1 MFQHNWLIIIR
12 NFKRFKGAFFI
23 NLIGLSTGLSC
34 ALLIYLWVNDELK
47 MDKFHEKDSQL
58 FQVIERA
65 QHSDR
70 TAINEHTAG
79 LLPEA
84 LVKDMPEVEYAA
96 GAGGMDEGTLT
107 VGENNIK
114 ANGFYAGKDYFNIFT
129 YPLIEGN
136 KSQVLMDKNAIVIS
150 QDLAMRLF
158 KTTENVIGKTVEFQH
173 EKHFQV
179 SGIFK
184 GTPPNSSKQFDFVF
198 SFQEYKEVNP
208 SVLDWKYNT
217 SSAYVVLKKGTD
229 INRFNQKIAG
239 LIKTNTGDA
248 FRTLS
253 LRPYSSAYL
262 YGRYDNGVQVG
273 GRIEYV
279 RLLSFIAIFIL
290 VIACINFMNLSTAKA
305 SRRIKE
311 VGIKKAIGATREA
324 LIFQYIGE
332 SMVMAFLSLFFA
344 VVMVAFLLP
353 SFNDITGKHLHLTF
367 DTRIILSFLGITIF
381 TGFMSGSYPAFYLSG
396 FNPTAVLK
404 GKLSTSIGE
413 LWIRKGL
420 VIFQFTL
427 SVILIV
433 AVLIIYK
440 QIEFIQTKSLG
451 YNKENIIYFDKEGRA
466 AENLDNFLV
475 AAKNVP
481 GVVNAASIGQ
491 NIVGSGLNT
500 FLDISWEGKDP
511 NEKIVFE
518 WRPVSYDLI
527 ETLGIQ
533 MATGRAFSRGF
544 GGDSS
549 KIIVNE
555 AAVKAMGLKDP
566 VGKIID
572 VQGSKFEV
580 VGVTKDFHFASLHEK
595 VNPLFFV
602 LRPDWTH
609 KIMIK
614 IAAGK
619 ENSAISSLQNF
630 YQQYNSGFPFD
641 YKFLDEDYQA
651 QYAAEKRVSVLSRY
665 FAGLAMLISCL
676 GLFGLATFTAER
688 RMKEIGI
695 RKVLGS
701 GEANI
706 VMLLSADFS
715 KMVFTGIL
723 IALPI
728 SYLIARSWLDKFAY
742 SIKLEVWYF
751 LVAGLLALLT
761 AMLTVGV
768 QALKAANMHPLKC
781 LRDL

>member
-1 MFQHNWLIIIR
+1 
-12 NFKRFKGAFFI
+12 
-23 NLIGLSTGLSC
+23 
-34 ALLIYLWVNDELK
+34 

-58 FQVIERA
+58 YQVIERA
-65 QHSDR
+65 QHSDGI
-70 TAINEHTAG
+70 AINEHTAG
-79 LLPEA
+79 LLSEA
-84 LVKDMPEVEYAA
+84 LIKDMPEVEYAA

-129 YPLIEGN
+129 YPLIDGN
-136 KSQVLMDKNAIVIS
+136 KTQVLLDKNAIVIS

-158 KTTENVIGKTVEFQH
+158 KTTENVIGKTIEFQH

-179 SGIFK
+179 SGIFRDI
-184 GTPPNSSKQFDFVF
+184 PPNSSKQFDFVF
-198 SFQEYKEVNP
+198 SFEAYKEVNS

-217 SSAYVVLKKGTD
+217 SSTYLVLKKGTD
-229 INRFNQKIAG
+229 VNRFNQKIAG
-239 LIKTNTGDA
+239 MISSHTGDA
-248 FRTLS
+248 FRTLF
-253 LRPYSSAYL
+253 LRSYSSAYL

-324 LIFQYIGE
+324 LILQYMGE

-353 SFNDITGKHLHLTF
+353 SFNDITSKHLHLSF
-367 DTRIILSFLGITIF
+367 DTSVILSFLGITVV

-396 FNPTAVLK
+396 FDPIAVLK

-413 LWIRKGL
+413 LWVRKGL

-433 AVLIIYK
+433 AVMIIYK
-440 QIEFIQTKSLG
+440 QIEFIQTKNLG
-451 YNKENIIYFDKEGRA
+451 YNKENIIYFEKEGRV

-475 AAKNVP
+475 AAKSVP
-481 GVVNAASIGQ
+481 GIVNAASIGQ

-518 WRPVSYDLI
+518 WRPVTYDLI
-527 ETLGIQ
+527 ETLGIK
-533 MATGRAFSRGF
+533 MVAGRAFARGF

-549 KIIVNE
+549 MIIVNE
-555 AAVKAMGLKDP
+555 AAVKAMGLKNP

-580 VGVTKDFHFASLHEK
+580 VGVAKDFHFASLHEK

-609 KIMIK
+609 KVMIK

-619 ENSAISSLQNF
+619 ESSTISHLQDF

-641 YKFLDEDYQA
+641 YKLLDEDYQA

-665 FAGLAMLISCL
+665 FAGLAILISCL
-676 GLFGLATFTAER
+676 GLFGLAAFTTER
-688 RMKEIGI
+688 RRKEIGI
-695 RKVLGS
+695 RKVMGS
-701 GEANI
+701 SEANI

-742 SIKLEVWYF
+742 SIKLEAWYF
-751 LVAGLLALLT
+751 LLAGLLALLT
-761 AMLTVGV
+761 AMLTVGI
-768 QALKAANMHPLKC
+768 QALKAANIHPLKC
-781 LRDL
+781 LRDM